1 MSRPKVENKLSNI
14 IIRMESSVPYPV
26 SELKTGLK
34 SLKNSGVYKGKI
46 TGLKKAEIVNIL
58 KSLNFSFNTLPTYG
72 RKSLMKVVGRPRKTP
87 IGPKLPTGMRTTN
100 TNVKK
105 RIARVVIGPK
115 LKRGMTYARLA
126 NKYTKEGNKQL
137 EEAILLEKKLL
148 GETKKKRG
156 RPSKKNQVEPAQVIA
171 GKRRGRPK
179 GSKNKPKV

>member
-1 MSRPKVENKLSNI
+1 
-14 IIRMESSVPYPV
+14 MESSVPYPV
-26 SELKTGLK
+26 SELKMGLK

-46 TGLKKAEIVNIL
+46 TGLKKAEILNIL

-72 RKSLMKVVGRPRKTP
+72 KKSLMKVVGRPRKNP
-87 IGPKLPTGMRTTN
+87 IGPKLPTGMRTTK

-105 RIARVVIGPK
+105 TISSVVIGPK

-148 GETKKKRG
+148 GATKKK
-156 RPSKKNQVEPAQVIA
+156 
-171 GKRRGRPK
+171 KR
-179 GSKNKPKV
+179 SSY